1 MLFIVDIS
9 AVLLILSSK
18 FLVLS
23 TVYYYNLE
31 LLQVLV
37 AFDKHQLLKVV
48 ITQVEPVSQD
58 RRFSHHQT
66 KMKLQL
72 KKVEIKLNYQSN
84 WQSFQFGCHRCWSL
98 NLRLGFEVQLMKRNK
113 VK

>member
-66 KMKLQL
+66 KMKFQL
-72 KKVEIKLNYQSN
+72 KKSGNQIELPIKLAIIPVWLS
-84 WQSFQFGCHRCWSL
+84 SLLVPEPPFGI
-98 NLRLGFEVQLMKRNK
+98 
-113 VK
+113 